1 MLPGTVGLIQATE
14 ALKLVLDMGNSLTGR
29 LLLFDSL
36 KMTFREVKIYK
47 DPLCELCGEH
57 PIITELI
64 DYVAFC
70 DIPMPTSSIQED
82 FDEENFVIEAP
93 ELEEVLDSEK
103 EIVLVD
109 VRDQN
114 EWDICH
120 IEGAKLMPVEEF
132 DKYIPQLHQDDE
144 IYLYCYKGTRS
155 MNALKQLHAEGFK
168 KIKSLTGGIDRWA
181 ELVDPSMPRY

>member
-14 ALKLVLDMGNSLTGR
+14 ALKLILEMGNSLTGR

-36 KMTFREVKIYK
+36 KMTFKEVKIQK

-57 PIITELI
+57 PAITELI
-64 DYVAFC
+64 DYAAFC
-70 DIPMPTSSIQED
+70 DIPMPTSSIED
-82 FDEENFVIEAP
+82 DFNEEDFVIEAP
-93 ELEEVLDSEK
+93 QLEEILDSGK

-120 IEGAKLMPVEEF
+120 IDGAKLMPVVEF
-132 DKYIPQLHQDDE
+132 DKYIPELDKDDE
-144 IYLYCYKGTRS
+144 IYLYCYKGSRS
-155 MNALKQLHAEGFK
+155 MTALKQLHADGFA
-168 KIKSLTGGIDRWA
+168 KIKSLSGGIDSWA
-181 ELVDPSMPRY
+181 ELVDPGMPRY